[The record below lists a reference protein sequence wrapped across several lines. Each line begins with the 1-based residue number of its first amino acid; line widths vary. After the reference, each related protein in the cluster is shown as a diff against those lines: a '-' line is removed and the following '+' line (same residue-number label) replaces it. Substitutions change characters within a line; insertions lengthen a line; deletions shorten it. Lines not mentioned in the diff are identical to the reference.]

1 MKRIG
6 LAMCLPMLWTSAV
19 LIGQEPSPR
28 APASAAPAQQGSSDS
43 DQDAIWIVG
52 RYVYYADAATF
63 VDCVGGSRYPVA
75 QERDNAAL
83 EAAYLEAR
91 PNPMAELVVALEGH
105 LARRPSREGDRQAT
119 VVIVER
125 FAGIRGS
132 GECPANVDLE
142 RTTWDVLALDGDD
155 VEIPVGP
162 TDSGVHL
169 RLQPADGRVIG
180 ALGCNRFFGRYT
192 LTDQNLSFGAIGSTN
207 MFCAGSMDI
216 EGGFLR
222 VLEATTGFEVD
233 GDILELTADGRTLA
247 TLQARTLH

>member
-1 MKRIG
+1 MQCRSNAAGLLPRAARVQQSSVAYQAGDTKVEVEDMKRIG

-43 DQDAIWIVG
+43 NQDAVWTVG

-91 PNPMAELVVALEGH
+91 PEPMAELVVALEGH
-105 LARRPSREGDRQAT
+105 LARRPSRDGDRQAT

-132 GECPANVDLE
+132 GGCPANVDLE
-142 RTTWDVLALDGDD
+142 RTTWDVLAFDGDD
-155 VEIPVGP
+155 
-162 TDSGVHL
+162 L
-169 RLQPADGRVIG
+169 
-180 ALGCNRFFGRYT
+180 Y
-192 LTDQNLSFGAIGSTN
+192 DQQE
-207 MFCAGSMDI
+207 D
-216 EGGFLR
+216 
-222 VLEATTGFEVD
+222 D
-233 GDILELTADGRTLA
+233 
-247 TLQARTLH
+247 